1 MHVEWELPPGLAR
14 RMAPIALLVLIAGGL
29 YWWMSAP
36 TTVQSLPAV
45 SARATASGAGRY
57 VLVDV
62 VGDVRHPGVVRLA
75 AGARVFDA
83 VSATGGL
90 LPGRAA
96 RINLARVLVDGE
108 QVVIGGPAI
117 DVGTTGAA
125 RAGKLN
131 INSASMTELDGL
143 PGIGAVLAQ
152 RIIDYRVQHGP
163 FTQLRQLLRVPG
175 IGDSK
180 YANLADG
187 ITVA

>member
-1 MHVEWELPPGLAR
+1 MRVEWEFPPGLAR
-14 RMAPIALLVLIAGGL
+14 RMAPIAFLMLIAGGI

-36 TTVQSLPAV
+36 TPVQSLPAV
-45 SARATASGAGRY
+45 STTVPSSSARHY

-62 VGDVRHPGVVRLA
+62 VGEVRHPGVVRLA

-83 VSATGGL
+83 VAATGGL

-108 QVVIGGPAI
+108 QLVIGGQALDI
-117 DVGTTGAA
+117 GAAGAA

-131 INSASMTELDGL
+131 INTASVTELDGL
-143 PGIGAVLAQ
+143 PGIGTVLAQ

-163 FTQLRQLLRVPG
+163 FTQLRQLLQVPG

-180 YANLADG
+180 YADLADG
-187 ITVA
+187 VTVA